1 MIALGRHESLQQT
14 LSQALNTTG
23 LYNDYTFR
31 SMLQAQEIRLCS
43 PDRLSPRGGGGVVSR
58 ARRSRRAEGR
68 AARGK
73 GEKERLVT
81 LDRFSWTS
89 PECWRYQ
96 SHWRAFNNYIYL
108 PYCSHDPH
116 RLKREQ
122 EQICEL
128 DGL

>member
-1 MIALGRHESLQQT
+1 MHL
-14 LSQALNTTG
+14 
-23 LYNDYTFR
+23 
-31 SMLQAQEIRLCS
+31 
-43 PDRLSPRGGGGVVSR
+43 VSR

-73 GEKERLVT
+73 GGKERLVT

-96 SHWRAFNNYIYL
+96 SDWRAFNNYIYL

-116 RLKREQ
+116 RFKREQ
-122 EQICEL
+122 VQICEL

>member
-1 MIALGRHESLQQT
+1 MSL
-14 LSQALNTTG
+14 
-23 LYNDYTFR
+23 
-31 SMLQAQEIRLCS
+31 
-43 PDRLSPRGGGGVVSR
+43 VVSR

-73 GEKERLVT
+73 GGKER

-96 SHWRAFNNYIYL
+96 SDWRAFNNYVYL